1 MFIGFIMSNRLK
13 NILII
18 SILILFLLF
27 ILIVQVACIFKT
39 ATGISCPSCGMTRAF
54 YSIFKFNF
62 IDAFY
67 LNILSIPLFIFIVLS
82 LVIMI
87 IEIFQNKFEYIP
99 KLLNFFKKYWYI
111 IIILLIISFIWN
123 NIK

>member
-27 ILIVQVACIFKT
+27 ILIVPVACIFKT
-39 ATGISCPSCGMTRAF
+39 ATGISCSSCGMTRAF

>member
-27 ILIVQVACIFKT
+27 ILIVPVACIFKT
-39 ATGISCPSCGMTRAF
+39 ATGISCSSCGMTRAF

-67 LNILSIPLFIFIVLS
+67 LNILSIPLFIFIFLS

>member
-1 MFIGFIMSNRLK
+1 MKNRAK
-13 NILII
+13 NILI
-18 SILILFLLF
+18 LF
-27 ILIVQVACIFKT
+27 ILIAFLLFVLNIPVTCIFKT
-39 ATGISCPSCGMTRAF
+39 VTGISCPSCGMTRAF

>member
-27 ILIVQVACIFKT
+27 ILIVPVACIFKT